1 MRRTI
6 ALSLLPLLLVACAP
20 NERDEMG
27 FIEAAE
33 AEWTDYR
40 PYNDEDWIAIG
51 DEYCANLDAMTDV
64 ASELADSPDSADPG
78 WRMAAEYLC
87 PRHSDEVPVAN
98 ESP

>member
-6 ALSLLPLLLVACAP
+6 ALSFVPLLLVACAP
-20 NERDEMG
+20 HERDEAG

-40 PYNDEDWIAIG
+40 PYNDEDWIVIG
-51 DEYCANLDAMTDV
+51 DEYCAKLDAMTDV
-64 ASELADSPDSADPG
+64 GSDLADSPDSADPG
-78 WRMAAEYLC
+78 WSMAAKYLC
-87 PRHSDEVPVAN
+87 PRHSDEIPVSS